1 MHIVSLF
8 VNVCFSQDDQK
19 TKDSEIPQ
27 AMQTPPILNSD
38 DDDAT
43 TAESV
48 KSKSPH
54 TALVKP
60 YFDLD
65 GPWDSLVDY

>member
-1 MHIVSLF
+1 
-8 VNVCFSQDDQK
+8 
-19 TKDSEIPQ
+19 
-27 AMQTPPILNSD
+27 MQTPPLLNSD

-48 KSKSPH
+48 KNKSPH

-65 GPWDSLVDY
+65 GPWDSLVDC